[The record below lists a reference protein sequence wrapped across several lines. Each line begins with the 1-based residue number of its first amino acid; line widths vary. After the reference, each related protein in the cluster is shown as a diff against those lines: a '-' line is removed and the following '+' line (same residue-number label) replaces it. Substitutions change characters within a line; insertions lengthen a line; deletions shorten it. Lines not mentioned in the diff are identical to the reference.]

1 MTRNFRTIIF
11 FILAVGLGISS
22 AIPFAA
28 ADVEAADTH
37 SNAEDYTLSADLD
50 TYSEY
55 VAMLDEVGVVPS
67 DFILGEEP
75 VAAARASKQR
85 GDANAWQE
93 ILEFASEED
102 AASEYDLQAVDT
114 EYISGL
120 GYQGNNGPLYQ
131 RFTPRERVFVYGR
144 FLSLFFY
151 SPLDNMDAYGY
162 MDDLLPTFVSHILE
176 TAGMSPPEPPGY
188 AVDATWGVEAGDVI
202 TWSVEDSTFTG
213 SMGTGTSSSQ
223 GEWEGTVEVVDV
235 QGGHLLV
242 KQRSAILHIITE
254 DETRVPVNIP
264 YDRYTWLTP
273 DEDGVSIEADDGSPS
288 GAVLFPLELNRV
300 PLADLVY
307 GSIDHLPE
315 RDITESEAYVT
326 VHGNTHRYSGFTPI
340 ETSWKD
346 MTVHKGTGI
355 VTSSGFY
362 YNNNEYS
369 ITTSVGITLGYTSF
383 QLSSRVPI
391 VLSLTASTSLSAST
405 LTEGDSLTVTVR
417 VTDQDS
423 EAVSDAEATGTFNA
437 EDFTLSHRESGN
449 YEATLS
455 TDDLEAGTYSIYI
468 GVEKAGYPAATDS
481 SSVTIQQRP
490 VSPTDDTSSGQ
501 TGIPGFPG
509 LSIAVGA
516 ALATLAAARLRR
528 PRQ

>member
-28 ADVEAADTH
+28 ADVEAADMLI
-37 SNAEDYTLSADLD
+37 NVEGYTLSADLY

-75 VAAARASKQR
+75 VAVILASYQR
-85 GDANAWQE
+85 GDAYVWQE

-102 AASEYDLQAVDT
+102 ASNEYDLQAVDT

-176 TAGMSPPEPPGY
+176 TAGTSPPEPPAY
-188 AVDATWGVEAGDVI
+188 AMDATWGVEAGDVI

-242 KQRSAILHIITE
+242 KQRSAITHIITE
-254 DETRVPVNIP
+254 DETKVPVNIP

-288 GAVLFPLELNRV
+288 GAVLFPLELNGV

-346 MTVHKGTGI
+346 MTVQGHWHRHLLRLLLQQQRVLHHHLRGDNPRI
-355 VTSSGFY
+355 H
-362 YNNNEYS
+362 
-369 ITTSVGITLGYTSF
+369 
-383 QLSSRVPI
+383 QLPAEQQDTHSPQPNRLDLPFGVDPHRGRHI
-391 VLSLTASTSLSAST
+391 HGDR
-405 LTEGDSLTVTVR
+405 EGD
-417 VTDQDS
+417 
-423 EAVSDAEATGTFNA
+423 
-437 EDFTLSHRESGN
+437 
-449 YEATLS
+449 
-455 TDDLEAGTYSIYI
+455 
-468 GVEKAGYPAATDS
+468 
-481 SSVTIQQRP
+481 
-490 VSPTDDTSSGQ
+490 
-501 TGIPGFPG
+501 
-509 LSIAVGA
+509 
-516 ALATLAAARLRR
+516 
-528 PRQ
+528 

>member
-1 MTRNFRTIIF
+1 
-11 FILAVGLGISS
+11 
-22 AIPFAA
+22 
-28 ADVEAADTH
+28 
-37 SNAEDYTLSADLD
+37 
-50 TYSEY
+50 
-55 VAMLDEVGVVPS
+55 
-67 DFILGEEP
+67 
-75 VAAARASKQR
+75 
-85 GDANAWQE
+85 
-93 ILEFASEED
+93 
-102 AASEYDLQAVDT
+102 
-114 EYISGL
+114 
-120 GYQGNNGPLYQ
+120 
-131 RFTPRERVFVYGR
+131 
-144 FLSLFFY
+144 
-151 SPLDNMDAYGY
+151 
-162 MDDLLPTFVSHILE
+162 
-176 TAGMSPPEPPGY
+176 
-188 AVDATWGVEAGDVI
+188 
-202 TWSVEDSTFTG
+202 
-213 SMGTGTSSSQ
+213 
-223 GEWEGTVEVVDV
+223 
-235 QGGHLLV
+235 
-242 KQRSAILHIITE
+242 
-254 DETRVPVNIP
+254 
-264 YDRYTWLTP
+264 
-273 DEDGVSIEADDGSPS
+273 
-288 GAVLFPLELNRV
+288 
-300 PLADLVY
+300 
-307 GSIDHLPE
+307 
-315 RDITESEAYVT
+315 
-326 VHGNTHRYSGFTPI
+326 
-340 ETSWKD
+340 

-516 ALATLAAARLRR
+516 ALAALAAARLRR